1 MIGSTSCLLV
11 LQYLSA
17 ELILQALNLMSSFTQ
32 PRLLIVAAFLAV
44 GIQCTAQS
52 VVVNDSLKTV
62 LSVGR
67 DANYG
72 ASSNTMARDPVV
84 RTDSADFIL
93 PFSRAGNLILIKA
106 KADTTEGS
114 FILDTGAPG
123 LILNMTYFRDY
134 PVLDGSG
141 PEQSGGITGSV
152 ADYGRTLV
160 KKLSFGAVNYFKV
173 EADRINLGHIE
184 NSKGIKI
191 FGLLG
196 VQLFKQF
203 EMIIDYENSEIH
215 LHHIT
220 KKDGKNYQ
228 HALLND
234 TSTYSIFPIDLL
246 ENKILTYGK
255 LGNKKLTF
263 LVDTGAESN
272 VIDSR
277 LSESV
282 LGNVAITRRIVL
294 NGAGRNKV
302 DALYGNMSNL
312 MIGTRDIATMPVL
325 VTNMEKMCF
334 SYDRCL
340 DGMLG
345 FDFLSMHKIG
355 FNFVKRKMYIW
366 K

>member
-1 MIGSTSCLLV
+1 MSSSLPVKLLV
-11 LQYLSA
+11 
-17 ELILQALNLMSSFTQ
+17 
-32 PRLLIVAAFLAV
+32 AAAMVLAV
-44 GIQCTAQS
+44 ASSKAQQ
-52 VVVNDSLKTV
+52 VAGKDSLRAVLGYGNAQQKT
-62 LSVGR
+62 SAGNPF
-67 DANYG
+67 D
-72 ASSNTMARDPVV
+72 RDPVV
-84 RTDSADFIL
+84 TTDRADFVL

-106 KADTTEGS
+106 KADAIEGS

-134 PVLDGSG
+134 PVSEHYAGEEG
-141 PEQSGGITGSV
+141 GGITGSV
-152 ADYGRTLV
+152 AGYGHTVV

-228 HALLND
+228 HPLLSD
-234 TSTYSIFPIDLL
+234 TSSYSVFPIDLL
-246 ENKILTYGK
+246 ENKILAFGK
-255 LGNKKLTF
+255 VGTRKLTF

-277 LSESV
+277 LSGSV
-282 LGNVAITRRIVL
+282 LDNVIITRRMVL
-294 NGAGRNKV
+294 NGAGNKKV
-302 DALYGNMSNL
+302 DALYGDMSNL
-312 MIGTRDIATMPVL
+312 TFGDRSITSMPVL
-325 VTNMEKMCF
+325 VTNLEKMCF
-334 SYDRCL
+334 AYNRCL

>member
-1 MIGSTSCLLV
+1 MSSSLPAKLLV
-11 LQYLSA
+11 ATAMLLVVANSKAQQVAGKDTSKAVLGYGKAQQKTSTA
-17 ELILQALNLMSSFTQ
+17 NLFS
-32 PRLLIVAAFLAV
+32 
-44 GIQCTAQS
+44 
-52 VVVNDSLKTV
+52 
-62 LSVGR
+62 
-67 DANYG
+67 
-72 ASSNTMARDPVV
+72 RDPVV
-84 RTDSADFIL
+84 TTDSAGFIL

-106 KADTTEGS
+106 KADAVEGS

-134 PVLDGSG
+134 PVTENYAG
-141 PEQSGGITGSV
+141 EESGGITGSV
-152 ADYGRTLV
+152 AGYGHTMV

-220 KKDGKNYQ
+220 KKDAKNYQ
-228 HALLND
+228 HQMLND
-234 TSTYSIFPIDLL
+234 TSAYSVFAIDLL
-246 ENKILTYGK
+246 DNKILTYGK
-255 LGNKKLTF
+255 VGNKKLTF

-277 LSESV
+277 LSENI
-282 LGNVAITRRIVL
+282 LDNVVITKRMVL
-294 NGAGRNKV
+294 NGAGNKKV
-302 DALYGNMSNL
+302 DALYGDMSNL
-312 MIGTRDIATMPVL
+312 KIGDRDITSMPVL
-325 VTNMEKMCF
+325 VTNLAKMCF
-334 SYDRCL
+334 AYDRCL

>member
-1 MIGSTSCLLV
+1 MSSSLPVKLLV
-11 LQYLSA
+11 
-17 ELILQALNLMSSFTQ
+17 T
-32 PRLLIVAAFLAV
+32 AAMLLAV
-44 GIQCTAQS
+44 ANSKAQQ
-52 VVVNDSLKTV
+52 VAGKDSSKAVLGYGNAQQKT
-62 LSVGR
+62 SAGNPF
-67 DANYG
+67 D
-72 ASSNTMARDPVV
+72 RDPIVT
-84 RTDSADFIL
+84 TDSADFIL

-106 KADTTEGS
+106 KADAIEGS

-134 PVLDGSG
+134 PLTENYAGEEG
-141 PEQSGGITGSV
+141 GGITGSV
-152 ADYGRTLV
+152 SGYGHTLV
-160 KKLSFGAVNYFKV
+160 KKLSFGAVHYFKV

-184 NSKGIKI
+184 NSKGIRI

-196 VQLFKQF
+196 VQLFRQF
-203 EMIIDYENSEIH
+203 EIIIDYENNEIH

-228 HALLND
+228 HRLLND
-234 TSTYSIFPIDLL
+234 TSTYSVLPIDLL
-246 ENKILTYGK
+246 DNKILTYGK
-255 LGNKKLTF
+255 VGNKKLTF

-277 LSESV
+277 LSENV
-282 LGNVAITRRIVL
+282 LDNVAITRRMVL
-294 NGAGRNKV
+294 NGAGNKKV
-302 DALYGNMSNL
+302 DALYGDMSNL
-312 MIGTRDIATMPVL
+312 RIGVRAITSMPVL
-325 VTNMEKMCF
+325 VTNLEKMCF
-334 SYDRCL
+334 AYDRCL

>member
-1 MIGSTSCLLV
+1 
-11 LQYLSA
+11 
-17 ELILQALNLMSSFTQ
+17 MSSVLPVKLFTAVV
-32 PRLLIVAAFLAV
+32 LLLAAVSGRSQTSA
-44 GIQCTAQS
+44 GKDTS
-52 VVVNDSLKTV
+52 KTI
-62 LSVGR
+62 LSVSGT
-67 DANYG
+67 DIYN
-72 ASSNTMARDPVV
+72 ASTGSFTREPVIE
-84 RTDSADFIL
+84 TDSADFIV

-106 KADTTEGS
+106 KADNIEGS

-123 LILNMTYFRDY
+123 LILNTTYFRDY
-134 PVLDGSG
+134 PLLEGSTNG
-141 PEQSGGITGSV
+141 EQSGGITGHV
-152 ADYGRTLV
+152 TDYGRTLI
-160 KKLSFGAVNYFKV
+160 KKLSFGAVNYFKI

-215 LHHIT
+215 LHYIT
-220 KKDGKNYQ
+220 KKEAKKYQ
-228 HALLND
+228 HPMLND
-234 TSTYSIFPIDLL
+234 TTAYSVYDINLVD
-246 ENKILTYGK
+246 NKILTYGK
-255 LGNKKLTF
+255 VGGKRLTF

-277 LSESV
+277 LSETV
-282 LGNVAITRRIVL
+282 LDSIAITRRITL
-294 NGAGRNKV
+294 NGAGNKKV
-302 DALYGNMSNL
+302 DALYGDMRNFKMGERS
-312 MIGTRDIATMPVL
+312 ISTMPVL
-325 VTNMEKMCF
+325 VTNMAKMCF

>member
-1 MIGSTSCLLV
+1 MSSSFPVKLLV
-11 LQYLSA
+11 A
-17 ELILQALNLMSSFTQ
+17 VACIL
-32 PRLLIVAAFLAV
+32 AAV
-44 GIQCTAQS
+44 DGMAQS
-52 VVVNDSLKTV
+52 PAGKDTSKAV
-62 LSVGR
+62 LSYSS
-67 DANYG
+67 DAVYQ
-72 ASSNTMARDPVV
+72 SSGFGNDPVV
-84 RTDSADFIL
+84 VTDTVDFII

-106 KADTTEGS
+106 KADNIEGS

-134 PVLDGSG
+134 PYTEPSHG
-141 PEQSGGITGSV
+141 ENSGGITGSV
-152 ADYGRTLV
+152 TDNGRTEV
-160 KKLSFGAVNYFKV
+160 KKFSFGAVNYYKV
-173 EADRINLGHIE
+173 TADRINLGHIE

-191 FGLLG
+191 FGLMG

-228 HALLND
+228 NRMLND
-234 TSTYSIFPIDLL
+234 TAAYSVFPITLVD
-246 ENKILTYGK
+246 NKILTFGK
-255 LGNKKLTF
+255 VGNKKLTF

-277 LSESV
+277 LSENV
-282 LGNVAITRRIVL
+282 LGNVVITKRITL
-294 NGAGRNKV
+294 NGAGNSKV
-302 DALYGNMSNL
+302 DALYGDMSNL
-312 MIGTRDIATMPVL
+312 KIGDRTISTMPVL
-325 VTNMEKMCF
+325 VTNLAKMCF
-334 SYDRCL
+334 SYERCL

>member
-1 MIGSTSCLLV
+1 MSSSSLPVTLLV
-11 LQYLSA
+11 ATVMLLTVV
-17 ELILQALNLMSSFTQ
+17 SSK
-32 PRLLIVAAFLAV
+32 
-44 GIQCTAQS
+44 AQEGAGK
-52 VVVNDSLKTV
+52 DSLKAV
-62 LSVGR
+62 LGYVNQKTATDNPFS
-67 DANYG
+67 
-72 ASSNTMARDPVV
+72 RDPVIV
-84 RTDSADFIL
+84 TDSADFIL

-106 KADTTEGS
+106 KADAIEGS

-134 PVLDGSG
+134 PVSESYSG
-141 PEQSGGITGSV
+141 EEGGGITGSV
-152 ADYGRTLV
+152 SGYGHTLI

-191 FGLLG
+191 LGLLG

-203 EMIIDYENSEIH
+203 EMIIDYENSVIH

-220 KKDGKNYQ
+220 KKDGKQYR
-228 HALLND
+228 HSMLAD
-234 TSTYSIFPIDLL
+234 TSAYSEFPIDVAH
-246 ENKILTYGK
+246 NKILAYGK
-255 LGNKKLTF
+255 VGNKKLTF

-277 LSESV
+277 LSENV
-282 LGNVAITRRIVL
+282 LDNVVITRRMVL
-294 NGAGRNKV
+294 NGAGNKKV
-302 DALYGNMSNL
+302 DALYGDMNNL
-312 MIGTRDIATMPVL
+312 LMGNRALKTMPVL
-325 VTNMEKMCF
+325 VTNLEKMCYA
-334 SYDRCL
+334 YDKCL

>member
-1 MIGSTSCLLV
+1 MSSLLPVKLLV
-11 LQYLSA
+11 AAAMLVAVANSKAQQVA
-17 ELILQALNLMSSFTQ
+17 GKDSSKAVLGYGNAQQKT
-32 PRLLIVAAFLAV
+32 AA
-44 GIQCTAQS
+44 
-52 VVVNDSLKTV
+52 
-62 LSVGR
+62 
-67 DANYG
+67 ANPFE
-72 ASSNTMARDPVV
+72 RDPVV
-84 RTDSADFIL
+84 TTDSADFIL

-106 KADTTEGS
+106 KADAIEGS

-134 PVLDGSG
+134 PLTEHYAGEDG
-141 PEQSGGITGSV
+141 GGITGSV
-152 ADYGRTLV
+152 AGYGHTMV
-160 KKLSFGAVNYFKV
+160 KKLSFGSVNYFKV

-215 LHHIT
+215 LHHVT

-228 HALLND
+228 HQLLED
-234 TSTYSIFPIDLL
+234 TSTYSVFPIDIMQ
-246 ENKILTYGK
+246 NKILTYGK
-255 LGNKKLTF
+255 MSNKKLTF

-277 LSESV
+277 LSENV
-282 LGNVAITRRIVL
+282 LDNVIITRRMVL
-294 NGAGRNKV
+294 NGAGNRKI
-302 DALYGNMSNL
+302 DALYGDMSNL
-312 MIGTRDIATMPVL
+312 KMGDRSITSMPVL
-325 VTNMEKMCF
+325 VTNLEKMCF
-334 SYDRCL
+334 AYDRCL